1 MKYQFKPLFH
11 LQAAHFAVFLP
22 IPLFFDIVCLLAW
35 CLERSFNLQYFITCV
50 VLTLFPVV
58 AFVFVRLLYPFRYV
72 IDEKYITKYKGKKV
86 MLRLEIR
93 NVNALIVKKAT
104 WLDHFKFFL
113 MLITRDNLS
122 TSHITSVAFIF
133 DQYEVLTDY
142 NYKYPEFKRES
153 LNNNIFPNCSEYVEI
168 LPFREIKKISKLLGV
183 QLHIV

>member
-1 MKYQFKPLFH
+1 
-11 LQAAHFAVFLP
+11 
-22 IPLFFDIVCLLAW
+22 
-35 CLERSFNLQYFITCV
+35 
-50 VLTLFPVV
+50 
-58 AFVFVRLLYPFRYV
+58 
-72 IDEKYITKYKGKKV
+72 